1 MNRLLRVPRIARPS
15 TRSSHSLIVPYS
27 HNPLVKFVNGVPAEQ
42 VRELSEYEKKWDF
55 WTTSTSFYERKPITR
70 GLVTVPAGESW
81 VVERFGK
88 FSQVL
93 QSGTHVLLP
102 LIDQIKAVKPTIP
115 VSMGVF
121 SAGVSSKNG
130 LVDVYAVTYFKVIN
144 AQASTYYRDPQTNKP
159 DSERSA
165 ARIVRE
171 ALENEIAN
179 VEAKAGLSASARE
192 SLAEKVLTRLRK
204 HESEFGLEFTAV
216 ELRGAY
222 DVAES
227 VPARIRAY
235 EAPHPDFE
243 APGHHLS
250 NDYWSEY
257 LLPPFFNKV
266 TYGSNKQPVTI
277 ATPSLEWNIPSP
289 PDFHHFN
296 QQPKVAVAPEAED
309 LAKLGLKAH

>member
-42 VRELSEYEKKWDF
+42 VRELTEYEKKWDF

-115 VSMGVF
+115 VSMD
-121 SAGVSSKNG
+121 G
-130 LVDVYAVTYFKVIN
+130 LVDVYAVTYFKVID

-192 SLAEKVLTRLRK
+192 SLAEKVLTR
-204 HESEFGLEFTAV
+204 
-216 ELRGAY
+216 GAY

-257 LLPPFFNKV
+257 LLPPFFTKV